1 MDRTT
6 RFQVNSPRIIWET
19 VDGEVL
25 LIDLGNGN
33 YYSLRGTGAVIWHAV
48 EQGAQVCEMAA
59 LLERMYE
66 GENALAIALTRFLE
80 ELIIEELVIP
90 MPAGNEATTALTET
104 VASGAPFETPLLE
117 KYTDMQELV
126 LLDPVHDFQEAE
138 GWPRM
143 KPTA

>member
-6 RFQVNSPRIIWET
+6 RFQVNSPRIIWEE

-25 LIDLGNGN
+25 CIDLGNGN

-48 EQGAQVCEMAA
+48 EQGARVSEIAA
-59 LLERMYE
+59 LLERTYE
-66 GENALAIALTRFLE
+66 GENEFAIALTRFLDE
-80 ELIIEELVIP
+80 IVAEELVIP
-90 MPAGNEATTALTET
+90 MPADGQATTALTET
-104 VASGAPFETPLLE
+104 VVSGAPFETPVLE

-138 GWPRM
+138 GWPRT